1 MENIVDAQ
9 QLKSYVEA
17 TLALQGF
24 QLDQP
29 VTEEI
34 TLQFSRIQ
42 AIASTFIDIELPVS
56 LESAAVFR
64 P

>member
-1 MENIVDAQ
+1 MDDA
-9 QLKSYVEA
+9 LKAYVNA
-17 TLALQGF
+17 GLTLQGF
-24 QLDQP
+24 QLDSA
-29 VTEEI
+29 TTDEI

-42 AIASTFIDIELPVS
+42 AIAATFIDKELPVS

>member
-1 MENIVDAQ
+1 MDQQ
-9 QLKSYVEA
+9 QLKSYVDA

-24 QLDQP
+24 QFDQP
-29 VTEEI
+29 ITDEI
-34 TLQFSRIQ
+34 TLQFSRIH
-42 AIASTFIDIELPVS
+42 AIASTFIDIKLPVS